1 MPQFYVYLISSLPML
16 HFGAKPPF
24 TSEKFLNMC
33 GDFIPDE
40 DLYTVG
46 TLCGGSYAV
55 GTPCGDSILFSTESP
70 QSVPSTLINWQQ
82 FDIALRNELVKI
94 RAAKKHVDPL
104 LYMRPDGHAELSVT
118 HIALA
123 AARSLSII
131 EAEKI
136 LDQERWHF
144 LDELSV
150 GHYFD
155 LDFLIIYTLK
165 LQILERWAKVNSADP
180 VKEVR
185 QLC

>member
-16 HFGAKPPF
+16 HFGAKPPLS
-24 TSEKFLNMC
+24 TEKFLDMC
-33 GDFIPDE
+33 KGFVPDE
-40 DLYTVG
+40 DLAVIASVG
-46 TLCGGSYAV
+46 AIPTYEVELAKPDFNLV
-55 GTPCGDSILFSTESP
+55 GWNGILKKW
-70 QSVPSTLINWQQ
+70 LA
-82 FDIALRNELVKI
+82 FDTALRNELVKI
-94 RAAKKHVDPL
+94 RAAKKHIDPA
-104 LYMRPDGHAELSVT
+104 LYMRQDGYAEPSVT
-118 HIALA
+118 HLALA
-123 AARSLSII
+123 ATRDPSII

-144 LDELSV
+144 LDEFSV

-155 LDFLIIYTLK
+155 LDLLIIYILK